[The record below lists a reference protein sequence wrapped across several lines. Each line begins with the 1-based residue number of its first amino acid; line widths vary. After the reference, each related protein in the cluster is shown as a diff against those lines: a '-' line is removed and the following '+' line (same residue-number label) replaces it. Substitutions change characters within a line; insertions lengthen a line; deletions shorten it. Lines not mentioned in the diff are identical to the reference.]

1 MRSRIHFPAVLL
13 LALVPA
19 ALAQTQLIQNGG
31 FASASYAPWVL
42 TGSGI
47 TVVNG
52 SPSYL
57 SMGNFSGATQ
67 SAYQTVTFPTNLI
80 GATLSLYYQTVS
92 TDPNGDDS
100 LTVEITDTNLNVLEV
115 LGETFSEYT
124 NASFAFNSTNFINY
138 PGSNTLSSYAGQT
151 VNIFFAVSTDVS
163 YGYLTSFDIT
173 DVSLLAGTTA
183 NIPPSDDLVN
193 ATLIS
198 TNDYT
203 NDVTTTYASKEPGE
217 PNHAGN
223 AGGHSVWWTWTAPAI
238 GTVGINTTGSSF
250 KTLLA
255 VYTNSAPANLAFSN
269 LTCVSSNSGANRPSG
284 FASVKFNVSSNE
296 QFYIALDGLN
306 GQSGSAVFNF
316 SFSTDTNPPTPGFSS
331 PNNGAV
337 VTNSSVLVTGTAS
350 DNVAVAVVEYSL
362 TNAAG
367 AGPWLLASTTNQWT
381 NWSATVTNLIPG
393 SNTVLIEA
401 YDTSSNL
408 SKIESREFNYEV
420 PVRLALSTNGRGAI
434 VGATNGQLL
443 YLGFPCTLTAK
454 PAPGFGFSGWTGSI
468 VTATSNLTFIV
479 ASNLSFTANFVDVEK
494 PTNSII
500 SPAPGQRWSN
510 SLFQITGKAVD
521 NVAVAAV
528 YYQLN
533 GSNWLQPNT
542 TNAWTNWTTNVTLTP
557 GTNILRA
564 YAVDTS
570 GNISTPTNQVTF
582 FYVVTAPLIV
592 QTNGRGTFSP
602 NYNGQLLAI
611 GSNYSIS
618 ASASSGF
625 AFSDWTGGTNLPLG
639 ILTNQSKLTFT
650 MKSNLT
656 LVAGFVD
663 VTPPTLG
670 ISSPTSNLRWSNST
684 FTATGTAKDNVQV
697 SNVLYQLNG
706 GAWMAAVPSNITWS
720 NWTAILTNL
729 QSTNVLEACSVDT
742 TGNHSPTNKVSF
754 LYIPSATLTV
764 QTNGLGGITPVE
776 NGKLLA
782 IGTNYTLTATPSN
795 HWIFSNWVASGG
807 GNFISNSPTLNFAMQ
822 SNLVLSAN
830 FVTNPFM
837 AVAGGYNGL
846 FYPDS
851 GVTEESSGFISVTI
865 ASNSAGAY
873 SAKLL
878 LNGSS
883 VSFNGS
889 FDLTGTSQTNL
900 TIAGQ
905 KVGVTLLLDFNP
917 ADAYMGGAISNVA
930 AGWNST
936 IQADRAV
943 FSSNANPAVNY
954 AGQFTLLV
962 PPGPDAPLASPDG
975 WGYAA
980 ITNTLG
986 GMSTLGGALA
996 DGTPFIWS
1004 APISQNGGVPFYQ
1017 SLYSGAGSLMG
1028 WIYFTNEPPQN
1039 ISTNSSLSWIKP
1051 AVPKTL
1057 YPLGF
1062 TNFISQGL
1070 LASPYTNTAK
1080 EGVPVLN
1087 LTHATLTL
1095 TNGNLTNGFLLYTNI
1110 GTNLLSR
1117 NTLTNLD
1124 AGNTNLSPTNH
1135 LVIAINTNNGLVT
1148 LTFQATGEKSNTVA
1162 HGAIL
1167 QNQTNALGAFPG
1179 TNQTGSFNLH

>member
-1 MRSRIHFPAVLL
+1 MRSRILFPVVLL
-13 LALVPA
+13 LALAQA
-19 ALAQTQLIQNGG
+19 ALAQTQLIQNGS
-31 FASASYAPWVL
+31 FQSASIAPWQL

-47 TVVNG
+47 TFG
-52 SPSYL
+52 SGYL
-57 SMGNFSGATQ
+57 SMGNFSGVSQ

-92 TDPNGDDS
+92 TDPNGDDT
-100 LTVEITDTNLNVLEV
+100 LTIEIMDSNLYPLEV
-115 LGETFSEYT
+115 LGSTTSEYT
-124 NASFAFNSTNFINY
+124 NASLVFASTNFITY
-138 PGSNTLSSYAGQT
+138 AGSNTLSSYAGQT
-151 VNIFFAVSTDVS
+151 VNIYFAVSTDAS
-163 YGYLTSFDIT
+163 YGNLTSFDIT

-183 NIPPSDDLVN
+183 NIPPNDNLAS

-198 TNDYT
+198 ANDYT
-203 NDVTTTYASKEPGE
+203 NDVTTSYASKEPGE

-255 VYTNSAPANLAFSN
+255 VYTNSAPTNLAYTN
-269 LTCVSSNSGANRPSG
+269 LACVSSNSGANRASG
-284 FASVKFNVSSNE
+284 FASVKFNVSSGE
-296 QFYIALDGLN
+296 QLYIALDGLN
-306 GQSGSAVFNF
+306 GQSGNAVFNF
-316 SFSTDTNPPTPGFSS
+316 SFSTDTTPPTVGFSS

-337 VTNSSVLVTGTAS
+337 VTNSSVLVTGTAK

-367 AGPWLLASTTNQWT
+367 AGPWLLANTTNQWT
-381 NWSATVTNLIPG
+381 NWYATVTNLIPG

-408 SKIESREFNYEV
+408 SKLGSREFNYEI
-420 PVRLALSTNGRGAI
+420 PVRLALSTNGRGSI

-443 YLGFPCTLTAK
+443 YLGFPYTLTAK
-454 PAPGFGFSGWTGSI
+454 PAPGFGFNGWAGSS
-468 VTATSNLTFIV
+468 VSASSNLTFIMT
-479 ASNLSFTANFVDVEK
+479 SNLSFTANFVDVEK

-500 SPAPGQRWSN
+500 SPTPGQRWSN

-533 GSNWLQPNT
+533 GSNWLSPNT
-542 TNAWTNWTTNVTLTP
+542 PNAWTNWTTNVTLTP
-557 GTNILRA
+557 GSNILRA

-570 GNISTPTNQVTF
+570 GNISTPTNQVNF
-582 FYVVTAPLIV
+582 FYIVTAPLIV

-611 GSNYSIS
+611 GSNYSIT
-618 ASASSGF
+618 ATATAGF
-625 AFSDWTGGTNLPLG
+625 AFTDWTGGTNLPLG
-639 ILTNQSKLTFT
+639 ILTNKSKLTFT
-650 MKSNLT
+650 MESNLT
-656 LVAGFVD
+656 LVASFVD
-663 VTPPTLG
+663 VTPPTIG
-670 ISSPTSNLRWSNST
+670 ISSPTANLRWSNST
-684 FTATGTAKDNVQV
+684 FTVTGTAKDNVQV

-706 GAWMAAVPSNITWS
+706 GVWTAASPSNAAWS
-720 NWTAILTNL
+720 NWTAVLTNL
-729 QSTNVLEACSVDT
+729 QSTNLFAACSVDT
-742 TGNHSPTNKVSF
+742 AGNHSPTNKVAF
-754 LYIPSATLTV
+754 LYIPSAALTV

-782 IGTNYTLTATPSN
+782 IGTNYTLTAAQDHN
-795 HWIFSNWVASGG
+795 WLFSNWVASGSE
-807 GNFISNSPTLNFAMQ
+807 NFISNSPTLKFAMQ

-846 FYPDS
+846 FHPDS
-851 GVTEESSGFISVTI
+851 DVTEESSGFISVTI

-873 SAKLL
+873 TAKLML
-878 LNGSS
+878 AGSS
-883 VSFNGS
+883 ISFNGS
-889 FDLTGTSQTNL
+889 FGLTGTSQTNL
-900 TIAGQ
+900 TISGQ
-905 KVGVTLLLDFNP
+905 KVGIALLLDFTP
-917 ADAYMGGAISNVA
+917 ADAFLGGSVSNAA
-930 AGWNST
+930 AGWNSP
-936 IQADRAV
+936 IQADRAI
-943 FSSNANPAVNY
+943 FSATANPAINY
-954 AGQFTLLV
+954 AGQFTLLL
-962 PPGPDAPLASPDG
+962 PPGPGAPLLSPDG
-975 WGYAA
+975 YGYAA

-986 GMSTLGGALA
+986 GMSILGGALA
-996 DGTPFIWS
+996 DGTPFLWS

-1039 ISTNSSLSWIKP
+1039 ISTNSWLSWIKP
-1051 AVPKTL
+1051 SIPKTL

-1062 TNFISQGL
+1062 TNLISQGL
-1070 LASPYTNTAK
+1070 LASPYTNTAR

-1087 LTHATLTL
+1087 LTNATLTL
-1095 TNGNLTNGFLLYTNI
+1095 SNGNLTNGFLVYTNI
-1110 GTNLLSR
+1110 GTNLASR

-1135 LVIAINTNNGLVT
+1135 LAIAINTNNGLVT

-1162 HGAIL
+1162 HGAVL

-1179 TNQTGSFNLH
+1179 TNQTGSFILH